1 MPVQKR
7 NSKLSIINYELG
19 IYIGVSEQEKMLRQ
33 KILISIEINFK
44 NSPKAIITDSIDD
57 TLCYHNICNKLKLS
71 DGKIYSTIEYLCN
84 ELYNLLYKII
94 EPNDFQLEV
103 KKFPIIENLKD
114 GVRFTLSNYK
124 E

>member
-1 MPVQKR
+1 MQKR
-7 NSKLSIINYELG
+7 NSKLSVIDYELG
-19 IYIGVSEQEKMLRQ
+19 VYIGVSEQEKKLRQ
-33 KILISIEINFK
+33 KILISIKIDFK
-44 NSPKAIITDSIDD
+44 NSPKATITDSIDD
-57 TLCYHNICNKLKLS
+57 TLCYHNICNKLELS
-71 DGKIYSTIEYLCN
+71 NYKVYSTIEYLCN

>member
-1 MPVQKR
+1 MQKR
-7 NSKLSIINYELG
+7 NSKLSVIDYELG
-19 IYIGVSEQEKMLRQ
+19 VYIGVSEQEKKLRQ
-33 KILISIEINFK
+33 KILISIKIDFK

-71 DGKIYSTIEYLCN
+71 NDKVYSTIEYLCN

-103 KKFPIIENLKD
+103 KKFPVIENLKG
-114 GVRFTLSNYK
+114 GVRFTLSYYK

>member
-1 MPVQKR
+1 MQKR

>member
-1 MPVQKR
+1 M
-7 NSKLSIINYELG
+7 LS
-19 IYIGVSEQEKMLRQ
+19 
-33 KILISIEINFK
+33 
-44 NSPKAIITDSIDD
+44 
-57 TLCYHNICNKLKLS
+57 NICNKLKLS
-71 DGKIYSTIEYLCN
+71 NDKVYSTIEYLCN

-103 KKFPIIENLKD
+103 KKFPVIENLKG